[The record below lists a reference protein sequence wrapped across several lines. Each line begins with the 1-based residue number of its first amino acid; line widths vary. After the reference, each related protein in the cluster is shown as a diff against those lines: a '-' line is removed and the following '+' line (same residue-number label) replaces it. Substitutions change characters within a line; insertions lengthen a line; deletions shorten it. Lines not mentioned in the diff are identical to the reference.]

1 MALRRQTLG
10 DKLGSLGEYLFLM
23 YVCLSANP
31 AIDKRLQLTRLLPG
45 GVNRAIEVKAAPGG
59 KATHVAMVLRALG
72 ADPDWI
78 GFTGGAS
85 GQELLDGLSALG
97 IRAHP
102 LRTQHATRVNLEII
116 DEAAGV
122 TEILEPG
129 VAPCA
134 SEIAS
139 FEDASE
145 EQFKRGASQA
155 MVIASGSLPPG
166 MPRNFYAALTHR
178 AHAHGCKFFLDTS
191 GEALRS
197 ALEACPDFVKPNR
210 EEAEWITGGKITDT
224 SSAVEAISHFF
235 RAGAKSVAISL
246 GKGGLVWC
254 PGTGQDVY
262 FASAAAVPARSTV
275 GCGDAVVAA
284 FAYAAGAGLTLEET
298 VRLAAACGAA
308 NCLANSPGAVQLE
321 DIQRL
326 RKEVLLERRS
336 QIL

>member
-1 MALRRQTLG
+1 M
-10 DKLGSLGEYLFLM
+10 F
-23 YVCLSANP
+23 VCLSANP
-31 AIDKRLQLTRLLPG
+31 AVDKRLQLTRLVPG
-45 GVNRAIEVKAAPGG
+45 GVNRATEVKAAPGG
-59 KATHVAMVLRALG
+59 KATHVAMVLRTLG

-97 IRAHP
+97 IRARP
-102 LRTQHATRVNLEII
+102 VRTLHATRVNLEII
-116 DEAAGV
+116 DEAPCV

-129 VAPCA
+129 VAPSP

-139 FEDASE
+139 FLDACE

-155 MVIASGSLPPG
+155 IVIASGSLPPG
-166 MPRNFYAALTHR
+166 MPRNFYASLIHR

-191 GEALRS
+191 GEALRF

-210 EEAEWITGGKITDT
+210 EEAEWITGGKIPDAA
-224 SSAVEAISHFF
+224 SAVEAINRFF
-235 RAGAKSVAISL
+235 AAGAKSVAISL

-262 FASAAAVPARSTV
+262 FAPAAGVQAKSTV

-308 NCLANSPGAVQLE
+308 NCLANSPGAAQIE

-326 RKEVLLERRS
+326 RKELVVERLS
-336 QIL
+336 